1 MREIHTRTI
10 REINRRK
17 DDGDNTKNREI
28 NTRKDDGDTY
38 KKKQGDIAIQERMVD
53 HKKKRSLEIHGE

>member
-10 REINRRK
+10 REINTRK

-38 KKKQGDIAIQERMVD
+38 KKNQGDKHKER
-53 HKKKRSLEIHGE
+53 